1 MVAVKVQ
8 SLFNIGTGQE
18 NGKQFIF
25 SNAYERYAFA
35 RTLLGGSVPDQTSP
49 TMMKSPSIMEKSCTE
64 T

>member
-1 MVAVKVQ
+1 MFAVKVQ

-35 RTLLGGSVPDQTSP
+35 RTLLGGSVPDLSDYDG
-49 TMMKSPSIMEKSCTE
+49 KSIHDGEVLH
-64 T
+64 